1 MFDFQNLTFGSSG
14 KIVEKLQGWL
24 NELLK
29 LKPPLDVNGF
39 IDAKTSAAVRRF
51 QQQNNL
57 PVNREPVVSIKTWR
71 LLRSKLGER
80 RIFND
85 PDVPPPLKKIMAG
98 DVVAQPGD
106 LKIDKTV
113 FKFLY
118 RLRVRK
124 DFVAKLNDDNLD
136 RLLGF
141 MEKDKDV

>member
-1 MFDFQNLTFGSSG
+1 MIFAKCPTRLKNAFSRGFLLSPLFYNSKAPTIAQNR
-14 KIVEKLQGWL
+14 I
-24 NELLK
+24 
-29 LKPPLDVNGF
+29 PPLPKPSPGKGKN
-39 IDAKTSAAVRRF
+39 VR
-51 QQQNNL
+51 L
-57 PVNREPVVSIKTWR
+57 SKPDSREFR
-71 LLRSKLGER
+71 QE
-80 RIFND
+80 
-85 PDVPPPLKKIMAG
+85 KIMAG
-98 DVVAQPGD
+98 DVVAQPGN